1 MVKMHANEMEDI
13 SSAEAGDIFAIF
25 GVECSSGDSL
35 VPGEMS
41 YQVYCSSMHIPEP
54 VMSLS
59 IRPTK
64 KEYSGKF
71 QKALNRFR
79 REDPTFSVN
88 MDLESEE
95 MIISG
100 MGELHL
106 QIYAERMRREYEI
119 DVELGQPTVNYRET
133 ITSKTSYDYLHKKQ
147 TGGAGQFARV
157 IGYVEPLENP
167 DGFFGC

>member
-1 MVKMHANEMEDI
+1 
-13 SSAEAGDIFAIF
+13 
-25 GVECSSGDSL
+25 
-35 VPGEMS
+35 
-41 YQVYCSSMHIPEP
+41 
-54 VMSLS
+54 
-59 IRPTK
+59 
-64 KEYSGKF
+64 
-71 QKALNRFR
+71 
-79 REDPTFSVN
+79 

-133 ITSKTSYDYLHKKQ
+133 ITSKASYDYLHKKQ

-157 IGYVEPLENP
+157 IGFVEPLENVFHLN
-167 DGFFGC
+167 DHFTSLTVTSGASLKTKLLELISQMSS